1 MHILILG
8 GGGFLGQKLAKQL
21 ITNQSITVNGVPG
34 QITKIE
40 LLDRFW
46 PQHKVEDPILIYTQG
61 DITDTTGR
69 GLCEYLC
76 GIWWRGIQGDR

>member
-40 LLDRFW
+40 LLDSLMSSFTWLPSSAAKPKKTSISVCRSICS
-46 PQHKVEDPILIYTQG
+46 PICDY
-61 DITDTTGR
+61 
-69 GLCEYLC
+69 
-76 GIWWRGIQGDR
+76 

>member
-61 DITDTTGR
+61 DITDEAVVQYA
-69 GLCEYLC
+69 LNAKPHVIFHLAA
-76 GIWWRGIQGDR
+76 